1 MLCMDKRLFWGS
13 ILVLIIFFC
22 LITAGCT
29 GAPGNISF
37 SAKNVTDANNRF
49 AFDFY
54 SRLANDP
61 TNAESNIFFSP
72 FSLSSAFSI
81 TYDGARG
88 DTADEIRSVFHFP
101 KDDVARR
108 QEFAN
113 ISAIMNREDNTTH
126 LSTANALWAENT
138 YPFLP
143 EYISTAEQY
152 YAANVTNLDFINK
165 ADDSRNRINTW
176 VEERTN
182 NKIRDFIPSGGI
194 NPSTRLVITN
204 AIYFNGKW
212 EKPFDERETDEYQ
225 FSVTP
230 GKTVRVSMMQ
240 RGDTF
245 AYTETSR
252 IQMIELPYKHGYG
265 KDLSMIVI
273 LPKHE
278 TLAAVENSLNGE
290 MLSDLEQKLTDTKM
304 VVSLPKF
311 KLETRYELPEPLKA
325 MGMPTAFASGAD
337 FSGMDGTKRL
347 FINNVVHKAFI
358 EVNEEGTEAA
368 AASSVY
374 LRTSG
379 IDNSPVFRADHPFLF
394 LIQDKETGTILFI
407 GRVVNPNTN
416 N

>member
-1 MLCMDKRLFWGS
+1 MAKRFFLGS
-13 ILVLIIFFC
+13 ILVLIIIFC

-29 GAPGNISF
+29 GAPGNIPF

-72 FSLSSAFSI
+72 FSLSSVFSI

-126 LSTANALWAENT
+126 LTTANALWAENT

-143 EYISTAEQY
+143 EYVSTAQQY

-182 NKIRDFIPSGGI
+182 NKIRDFIPNGGI

-212 EKPFDERETDEYQ
+212 EKPFDERETGEYR

-240 RGDTF
+240 RGDNF

-252 IQMIELPYKHGYG
+252 IQMIELPYKHGNG

-304 VVSLPKF
+304 VVFLPKF
-311 KLETRYELPEPLKA
+311 KLETRYELPEVLKA

-358 EVNEEGTEAA
+358 EVNEEGTEAS

-374 LRTSG
+374 LSKSG

>member
-1 MLCMDKRLFWGS
+1 MDKRLFWGS
-13 ILVLIIFFC
+13 VPVLIILSC

-29 GAPGNISF
+29 GTSV

-49 AFDFY
+49 AFDYY
-54 SRLANDP
+54 SLLANDP
-61 TNAESNIFFSP
+61 TNGESNIFFSP
-72 FSLSSAFSI
+72 FSLSSAFAI
-81 TYDGARG
+81 TCDGARG

-101 KDDVARR
+101 KDDAARR

-113 ISAIMNREDNTTH
+113 ISAIMNRNDNTTH
-126 LSTANALWAENT
+126 LYSANALWAEKT

-143 EYISTAEQY
+143 EYISTAQQY
-152 YAANVTNLDFINK
+152 YAANVTNLDFINN

-182 NKIRDFIPSGGI
+182 NKIRDFIRSGGI

-212 EKPFDERETDEYQ
+212 EKPFDEGETDEYQ
-225 FSVTP
+225 FSITP
-230 GKTVRVSMMQ
+230 GKTVRVPMMQ

-252 IQMIELPYKHGYG
+252 IQMIELPYKHGNG

-278 TLAAVENSLNGE
+278 TLVGVENSLNGE
-290 MLSDLEQKLTDTKM
+290 MLSDLEHKLNDTKM

-311 KLETRYELPEPLKA
+311 KLETRYELPKALKT
-325 MGMPTAFASGAD
+325 MGMPTAFAPGAD

-347 FINNVVHKAFI
+347 FIDNVVHKAFI
-358 EVNEEGTEAA
+358 EVDEEGTEAA
-368 AASSVY
+368 AASGVY
-374 LRTSG
+374 LTMSS
-379 IDNSPVFRADHPFLF
+379 DYSPVFRADHPFLF
-394 LIQDKETGTILFI
+394 LIQDKETGTILFL